1 MFSPERQ
8 REIFMK
14 STAEKTEAATGR
26 GKCFSA
32 IEGLE
37 SSPWSRTP
45 LLVAHGDA
53 WGEVLK

>member
-1 MFSPERQ
+1 
-8 REIFMK
+8 MK